1 MIRKVSKPRK
11 LNLSLEKLIEI
22 AKEINKNTLAN
33 KNRTKE
39 EKIATDKFIRKFGI
53 SRKNF
58 SETIKGT
65 EIRYNK
71 STFLYDIPEV
81 DSLTTKVNKVNFDK
95 NYQSGKKVNLTG
107 ILETKEVPEIQA
119 KDIEDITISK
129 KQNIHSV
136 PEYILEVPKEL
147 RELLSLSSELKEM
160 LNWYKKQS
168 STLAADISQINLN
181 NKSLQ
186 GEVIT
191 RSYKMYKSVADDF
204 KKFTS
209 SRKESVKDLVSL
221 AILEFVDKYSK

>member
-71 STFLYDIPEV
+71 STFLYNIPEV
-81 DSLTTKVNKVNFDK
+81 NSLTTKVNFDK
-95 NYQSGKKVNLTG
+95 NYRSSKKINLTG
-107 ILETKEVPEIQA
+107 LLETKEVPEIQA

-136 PEYILEVPKEL
+136 PEYILEEPQEL
-147 RELLSLSSELKEM
+147 KELLSLSSELKEM

-168 STLAADISQINLN
+168 STLAAGISQINLN
-181 NKSLQ
+181 NKNLQ